1 MSPEERKQL
10 ATVALLMGKVAGA
23 ITSIQPARAIVNFVN
38 KLMMSTSN
46 GAGGRPADMV

>member
-23 ITSIQPARAIVNFVN
+23 ITSIQPARVIVDEMVAGAVQVLRSHATMLVS
-38 KLMMSTSN
+38 KL
-46 GAGGRPADMV
+46 